1 MRHIG
6 YNLAFNTSGAFSK
19 GSVCIHCAVYTISLT
34 VEDLFSISTWFKS
47 ILFVRIFTNTAL
59 PLVNFPPNPSHIKK
73 ASEANSRY

>member
-47 ILFVRIFTNTAL
+47 ILFV
-59 PLVNFPPNPSHIKK
+59 PNFYEYCPSPCKLSSKSKSHQKGIGG
-73 ASEANSRY
+73 